1 MVTPTLPRPPAPPV
15 AEVHY
20 PESDGQP
27 VAETDVH
34 RQLMFELISM
44 LQAFFRAD
52 PHVYIS
58 GNLFLYYQEGN
69 PRRVVAPDVFVVP
82 GIPNEQRRIYK
93 LWEEGVVPAVVFE
106 LTSRSTRREDLRN
119 KYDLYERLGVREY
132 FLFDPLDEYLRP
144 PLQGYHLHQGRYRP
158 LAVEADGAL
167 WSAALGLALHPRG
180 EQLRLYDPERQRWLP
195 MPQEE
200 EMARRAAEER
210 ASVEADARQ
219 AAEEQA
225 SVEADARQAAEER
238 AGAEATARQAAE
250 ERAGVEADARQAAEQ
265 RATVEADARRVAESQ
280 MAAAEAELARL
291 RALLSSR
298 GQSS

>member
-1 MVTPTLPRPPAPPV
+1 MVTTTPTRPPAPAAAAV
-15 AEVHY
+15 YY

-34 RQLMFELISM
+34 RTVMFELIGM

-69 PRRVVAPDVFVVP
+69 PRRVVAPDVFVVL
-82 GIPNEQRRIYK
+82 GIPNKLRRIYK

-106 LTSRSTRREDLRN
+106 LTSRSTRGEDLHT
-119 KYDLYERLGVREY
+119 KYDLYARLGVTEY

-144 PLQGYHLHQGRYRP
+144 PCQGYRLQQGQYQP
-158 LAVEADGAL
+158 LAPAADGSL
-167 WSAALGLALHPRG
+167 WSVVLGLALHGRG

-195 MPQEE
+195 TPQEE
-200 EMARRAAEER
+200 TAARRAAEE
-210 ASVEADARQ
+210 Q
-219 AAEEQA
+219 ALL
-225 SVEADARQAAEER
+225 AEER
-238 AGAEATARQAAE
+238 AL
-250 ERAGVEADARQAAEQ
+250 
-265 RATVEADARRVAESQ
+265 
-280 MAAAEAELARL
+280 AAEAEVARL
-291 RALLSSR
+291 RALLSER